1 MSKAILPEALEGLR
15 TPLTAIRPDPANPN
29 KHPKRQVDQIALSF
43 QEFGQDQPIVV
54 DRKGVIAKGEG
65 RFLAAQAL
73 GWEDAAV
80 LFVDDDELRRIRRN
94 IADNQTAKL
103 AEMDEAALLALAQ
116 AQEQPVAGFDE
127 QAMKELLAAVGAG
140 VDADES
146 GPGNDPAAQLNR
158 AEQLRDQWQTERGQI
173 W

>member
-29 KHPKRQVDQIALSF
+29 RHPKRQVDQIALSL

-116 AQEQPVAGFDE
+116 AQEEPVAGFDE
-127 QAMKELLAAVGAG
+127 QAMKDLI
-140 VDADES
+140 S
-146 GPGNDPAAQLNR
+146 
-158 AEQLRDQWQTERGQI
+158 
-173 W
+173 